1 MDHDGET
8 GGAMMIPILGDNQHT
23 ILEVGKPGHNLLAI
37 ARVLLIREQLKE
49 RIAKLIQHTTGVVNN
64 TGRASIQTQQRR
76 LPTATPLKQQ

>member
-23 ILEVGKPGHNLLAI
+23 ILEVGKPGLNLLAI
-37 ARVLLIREQLKE
+37 ARVLLIRE
-49 RIAKLIQHTTGVVNN
+49 IQHTTGVVNN

-76 LPTATPLKQQ
+76 LPTAAPLKQQ